1 MAVGFMSV
9 DMIIVRHGRPI
20 RHVVDGEDE
29 TADPPLSEV
38 GHQQAKRTA
47 EYLKSEGID
56 HIVASTMRRAHE
68 TALPLADLLGL
79 EIELVDDLK
88 ESDHKNKA
96 YVPAEELDP
105 DDPVVA
111 DLFVGD
117 VHENIFSDGFDAFE
131 ERVLRGFDHVID
143 TNRSKK
149 VVVFCHGMT
158 TSVFLRSIMKYPD
171 PLSLIVDYCSISRV
185 QAAWVGVR
193 SVRSINETHHVRDL
207 IDW

>member
-1 MAVGFMSV
+1 M
-9 DMIIVRHGRPI
+9 DLIIVRHGRPI
-20 RHVVDGEDE
+20 RHEVDGEHE
-29 TADPPLSEV
+29 TADPPLSEI

-47 EYLKSEGID
+47 EYLKNEGIE

-68 TALPLADLLGL
+68 TAMPLAELLRL
-79 EIELVDDLK
+79 EIELIDDLK
-88 ESDHKNKA
+88 ESDHKSKT
-96 YVPAEELDP
+96 YVPAEEMDP

-111 DLFVGD
+111 KLLEGD

-143 TNRSKK
+143 TNRSKT
-149 VVVFCHGMT
+149 VVTFCHGMT
-158 TSVFLRSIMKYPD
+158 TSVFLRSILKYPD
-171 PLSLIVDYCSISRV
+171 PLSMIVDYCSITRV
-185 QAAWVGVR
+185 RAAWVGIR